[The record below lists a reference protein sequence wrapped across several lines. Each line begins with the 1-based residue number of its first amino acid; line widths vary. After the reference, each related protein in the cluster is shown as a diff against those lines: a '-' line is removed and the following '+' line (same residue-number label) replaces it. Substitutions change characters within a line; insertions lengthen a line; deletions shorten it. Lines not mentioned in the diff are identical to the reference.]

1 MLRYCHSVLADRIAR
16 GGRLLWQWELKDRVA
31 VHLAAYLADSLPPG
45 SNDPKPPLSQT
56 EMQAALASHPLLQE
70 IRDPPLGSP
79 ILPGRIAELHARVR
93 SLVAHARGSQ
103 AALDANTGRATLART
118 PSK

>member
-45 SNDPKPPLSQT
+45 LSDREPPLSDAET
-56 EMQAALASHPLLQE
+56 QAALESHPLLQE
-70 IRDPPLGSP
+70 IRPEPTGSP
-79 ILPGRIAELHARVR
+79 IPHDRMEELHARVR
-93 SLVAHARGSQ
+93 RLVA
-103 AALDANTGRATLART
+103 DATGRRT
-118 PSK
+118 RAGEPQV